1 MGLLDLFRK
10 KDKDGGT
17 CHRDR
22 SWGGVLESI
31 SEFDS

>member
-10 KDKDGGT
+10 KDKDDGT
-17 CHRDR
+17 YHRDR
-22 SWGGVLESI
+22 SWGDVLESI